1 VLLLAASPDGVTER
15 PADVLAVL
23 HRASTASTVDVA
35 CTASAIAAFRAVMDA
50 WLERCRAGSLI
61 APVTDAPST
70 AHAAVLR
77 VLDGVAHGA
86 ARAEAPVVRAA
97 VERCRAAVLASRGV
111 GAEQALERWLGALE
125 PGAGGVELAES
136 LTQALLARQPRWV
149 GAPIGAAEGAAVI
162 AALVLAK
169 PD

>member
-1 VLLLAASPDGVTER
+1 VTER

-23 HRASTASTVDVA
+23 DRVSTAPTVGA
-35 CTASAIAAFRAVMDA
+35 AGTASAIAGFRAVLDA

-97 VERCRAAVLASRGV
+97 VERCRNAVLASRGV
-111 GAEQALERWLGALE
+111 GAEQALERWLGALG

-136 LTQALLARQPRWV
+136 LTRMLLARQPRWA
-149 GAPIGAAEGAAVI
+149 GAPMGASEGASMI
-162 AALVLAK
+162 AALVMVAA
-169 PD
+169 